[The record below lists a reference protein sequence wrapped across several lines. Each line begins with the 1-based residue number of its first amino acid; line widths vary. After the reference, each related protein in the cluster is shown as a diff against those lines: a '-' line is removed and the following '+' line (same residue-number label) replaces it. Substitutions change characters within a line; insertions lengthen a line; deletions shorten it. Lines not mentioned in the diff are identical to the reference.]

1 MLDEL
6 VGEKGSGQYVWTTQ
20 WYPVRVAEDLHT
32 DRPNALK
39 LLGKD
44 LVIWRD
50 AQSQWRCF
58 EDACPHRYVSVIA
71 SHTTTTAV
79 TDHLPMF
86 SCLGVLLPRACVKLL
101 CAAFHP
107 RPRDVQLGPSLQDYV
122 YIISSAS
129 SPKAGW
135 AGYLQVFL
143 ISLLLMLQVCHAVRR
158 QD

>member
-1 MLDEL
+1 MHAESQQVLDEP

-58 EDACPHRYVSVIA
+58 EDACPHRYANVVA
-71 SHTTTTAV
+71 SHSAPAAV
-79 TDHLPMF
+79 TDHLPMIF
-86 SCLGVLLPRACVKLL
+86 C
-101 CAAFHP
+101 
-107 RPRDVQLGPSLQDYV
+107 
-122 YIISSAS
+122 
-129 SPKAGW
+129 
-135 AGYLQVFL
+135 L
-143 ISLLLMLQVCHAVRR
+143 ISCRQRHAVGGSAIYCYMLPFTQASQCATGTITAGLCLHQFGFKSKSRLA
-158 QD
+158 DCL